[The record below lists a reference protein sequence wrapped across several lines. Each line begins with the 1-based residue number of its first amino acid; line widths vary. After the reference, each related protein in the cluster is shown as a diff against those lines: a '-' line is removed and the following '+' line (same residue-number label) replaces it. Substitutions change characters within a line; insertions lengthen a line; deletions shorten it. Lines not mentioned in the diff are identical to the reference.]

1 MDPMSFFRCD
11 VLSFKS
17 SSLSSFYLAPLP
29 ALSLFTTTGAEEEG
43 ASSADEGISLGY
55 SDGKDGTADFSVEME
70 MESDGEA
77 GVASTAADGMLPGGA
92 DFSVEMESDGEA
104 DDISATASARA
115 GLRTSKRSTKYS
127 GSMEEVSVNRFAKR
141 PNGAGHKYH
150 PPRADKQTAWTQR
163 QRNKKRSRRCYAE
176 RSRAVAAAKLAVCD
190 VARKKLDVAL
200 ENFRRAK
207 KGWGDAVSADPSRL
221 NLVFRENALLKRVQ
235 VVRAY
240 IGHMIETRWS
250 QRQLKQKA
258 VAKEYF
264 VSPKLVAMWTSD
276 FLRAE
281 NTTAAGSFRPLN
293 FSPINPYTAPAHSK
307 PHVNDERVRSQCHWF
322 VRTSAIGKGCPNLKA
337 EGFQKWVNSVLIPK
351 LIPDHKPICPNT
363 ANNWLHDLGFRVTS
377 HKKTMY
383 IDGHER
389 EDVVKARGEF
399 VVKIMKYAEFMST
412 YGKSSLLTV
421 YKLNVSARNSQ
432 APNLYTYFVL
442 VKYSSSTFLNEP
454 TCLLHRR

>member
-1 MDPMSFFRCD
+1 VNEANATVNGEGTNEVSDDSDGEDFCEECAGQIVYFGAKITNWFPVIRGAVASTQGEALSMSHIH
-11 VLSFKS
+11 SFPPQA
-17 SSLSSFYLAPLP
+17 LLHSSFYLAPIP
-29 ALSLFTTTGAEEEG
+29 ALSLFTITGAEEEG
-43 ASSADEGISLGY
+43 ASSADEGISLCY
-55 SDGKDGTADFSVEME
+55 SDGEDGT
-70 MESDGEA
+70 
-77 GVASTAADGMLPGGA
+77 A

-104 DDISATASARA
+104 GDESVAASARA

-127 GSMEEVSVNRFAKR
+127 GSMEEVSVHRFAKR

-351 LIPDHKPICPNT
+351 LIPDHKPIWIATGLCVFRRAILSRHKCLAKTNT
-363 ANNWLHDLGFRVTS
+363 P
-377 HKKTMY
+377 KT
-383 IDGHER
+383 
-389 EDVVKARGEF
+389 
-399 VVKIMKYAEFMST
+399 
-412 YGKSSLLTV
+412 
-421 YKLNVSARNSQ
+421 
-432 APNLYTYFVL
+432 
-442 VKYSSSTFLNEP
+442 
-454 TCLLHRR
+454 